1 MPKNGKTEREGI
13 TIFIFLFLLSLLL
26 IARLMTLFIEEGVIN
41 TNYRDPRIET
51 EYFRGTIYDRSGNIL
66 AMDRNDYFLSIDS
79 ERVNEVSRFSSTVS
93 PYVDINPVVLEN
105 MIRKGEKLKLR
116 TNLLSSE
123 IEAFLSLMRK
133 ENFDHLISLERIRE
147 RIYPSGV
154 HGIEIIGREA
164 ESSSFCAES
173 VYDSILEPPLS
184 ISDAL
189 STGEDITLSM
199 SQRMQYTADHIVA
212 SYKDE
217 NEYLMLALFDYMSG
231 ETYALA
237 LSSKNAEDIDF
248 SAISFALDGKTCTI
262 LKGERTESN
271 MRPNDKKS
279 EINGRH
285 AIARYTDNG
294 FVLLSVA
301 DDEKKGELA
310 LIEFSQM
317 LHF

>member
-105 MIRKGEKLKLR
+105 MIRKGEKLELR

-164 ESSSFCAES
+164 ESSSFSAES

-212 SYKDE
+212 SYKEE
-217 NEYLMLALFDYMSG
+217 NEYLEARENPIIVHLTGLKPAFKGCGNKFRDEWWEYAKHTSIYEELKNDYENSTEPDNHDSFLNWLFSI
-231 ETYALA
+231 
-237 LSSKNAEDIDF
+237 KNEYQ
-248 SAISFALDGKTCTI
+248 GKTKTKVLRI
-262 LKGERTESN
+262 LGIKIKLYT
-271 MRPNDKKS
+271 KK
-279 EINGRH
+279 
-285 AIARYTDNG
+285 
-294 FVLLSVA
+294 
-301 DDEKKGELA
+301 
-310 LIEFSQM
+310 
-317 LHF
+317 